1 MEIFGKHLFGSCA
14 QEFIDLPVMEQVNW
28 IKKRTKQTNDD
39 LIDDFLSN
47 LKGQEDK
54 QCINCGNNGNI
65 TSRIPEEVTT
75 VIELAENSVDNGRNS
90 TKRPKAIKRAKG
102 K

>member
-14 QEFIDLPVMEQVNW
+14 QEFINLPVIEQVNW
-28 IKKRTKQTNDD
+28 IKKYTKQTNDD

-54 QCINCGNNGNI
+54 QCINCGNDGNI
-65 TSRIPEEVTT
+65 TSRIPEEVAT
-75 VIELAENSVDNGRNS
+75 VIEPTKDSVDNGRNS
-90 TKRPKAIKRAKG
+90 VERPKTVKKRKN

>member
-14 QEFIDLPVMEQVNW
+14 QEFIVLPIIEQVPW

-47 LKGQEDK
+47 IKGQEDK
-54 QCINCGNNGNI
+54 QCINCGNDGNI
-65 TSRIPEEVTT
+65 TSRIPEEATT
-75 VIELAENSVDNGRNS
+75 VIKATNDSVDNGRNS
-90 TKRPKAIKRAKG
+90 TKRPKATKRG
-102 K
+102 KNK

>member
-1 MEIFGKHLFGSCA
+1 MEIFGKHLFGACA
-14 QEFIDLPVMEQVNW
+14 QEFIDLPIIEQVQW
-28 IKKRTKQTNDD
+28 IKKRTSQTNDD

-65 TSRIPEEVTT
+65 TNRIPEEATT
-75 VIELAENSVDNGRNS
+75 VTEVANDSVHSGRNS
-90 TKRPKAIKRAKG
+90 TKRPKAVKTAKN

>member
-54 QCINCGNNGNI
+54 QCINCGNDGNI
-65 TSRIPEEVTT
+65 TSRIPEEATAI
-75 VIELAENSVDNGRNS
+75 IELTEDSIDNGGNS
-90 TKRPKAIKRAKG
+90 TKRPKAVKRAKG